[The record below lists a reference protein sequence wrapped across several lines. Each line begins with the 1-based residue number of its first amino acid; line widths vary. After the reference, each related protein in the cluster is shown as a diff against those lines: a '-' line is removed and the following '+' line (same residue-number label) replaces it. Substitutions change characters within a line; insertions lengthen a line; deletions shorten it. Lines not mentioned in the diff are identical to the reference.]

1 MPNTRVVNLTREAYD
16 VYIGRPGRG
25 KAAAD
30 CPWGNPFMIGKDGT
44 RDEVI
49 AKYARWIQ
57 TQPQLLARLGELRG
71 KRLGCF
77 CAPAGG
83 LTAHDDLVCHGQ
95 ILARL
100 ADALPAAPRAGAGS

>member
-1 MPNTRVVNLTREAYD
+1 MSQTQVVNLTREPYD

-25 KAAAD
+25 KTAAE
-30 CPWGNPFMIGKDGT
+30 CPWGNPFVIGRDGT

-49 AKYARWIQ
+49 ARYAQWLQ

-77 CAPAGG
+77 CAPRWR
-83 LTAHDDLVCHGQ
+83 CHGEV
-95 ILARL
+95 LARL
-100 ADALPAAPRAGAGS
+100 ADALPAEGERT